1 MSGAEIGVA
10 EERGRLDR
18 LVESGWFETIPSG
31 LLLVL
36 SGIAGRLHNQP
47 VGVFLLDAALYIT
60 TALTAWFP
68 RVAGVALGGCLALLL
83 VVPVEWATLGEYAAP
98 IAVLGAGMRRRAKTQ
113 LVMMIGYG
121 ALLVAVTA
129 REAPTQ
135 SAIILGSLAWV
146 FLMTVAWSV
155 GYAFV
160 RSAEQQE
167 RLRAAEIV
175 LQRQQLTYELHDTV
189 ARSLTM
195 AAKLAERRLSRQ
207 AEPDPELESIVAAVR
222 EADERLRMT
231 MSLLHDE
238 EGSAVPIGP
247 SSLADAVRAGQTLLQ
262 EHGFRAE
269 ISIQGDLGRLSAEQ
283 STLLGAAAGEAFANL
298 VKHGDPAR
306 PCAVVVAVTRQQAE
320 LTLLN
325 HPRTGESPTSSD
337 DSFGLLAMRRRMTEA
352 GGTAS
357 AEKVGEQWRVRIQLP
372 LRADDGRG

>member
-1 MSGAEIGVA
+1 
-10 EERGRLDR
+10 
-18 LVESGWFETIPSG
+18 
-31 LLLVL
+31 
-36 SGIAGRLHNQP
+36 
-47 VGVFLLDAALYIT
+47 
-60 TALTAWFP
+60 
-68 RVAGVALGGCLALLL
+68 
-83 VVPVEWATLGEYAAP
+83 
-98 IAVLGAGMRRRAKTQ
+98 
-113 LVMMIGYG
+113 
-121 ALLVAVTA
+121 
-129 REAPTQ
+129 
-135 SAIILGSLAWV
+135 
-146 FLMTVAWSV
+146 
-155 GYAFV
+155 
-160 RSAEQQE
+160 
-167 RLRAAEIV
+167 
-175 LQRQQLTYELHDTV
+175 
-189 ARSLTM
+189 M

-372 LRADDGRG
+372 LG